1 VRVTLEVP
9 RAEIDALA
17 ALLDRAQQL
26 IEELRQG
33 LGLVPD
39 SIPDPF

>member
-1 VRVTLEVP
+1 MTKQRETRERVQ
-9 RAEIDALA
+9 A
-17 ALLDRAQQL
+17 L

-39 SIPDPF
+39 VIPVEV